1 MWYLKCRCL
10 DAKPCESTWI
20 HSDFVFKERIETWLV
35 PNERWVDK
43 TNNQWE
49 SVSNQQCISLLS
61 FSMTSLKLMAN
72 HVSFVMNKH
81 VVLLVVSCLKLSNQ
95 MMEEICIYSSLCSS
109 YSLVIKTLFVIMIWS
124 IIVIAMRMR
133 KQRSKSNDVIMH
145 SIFCF
150 VDKKTIKK

>member
-10 DAKPCESTWI
+10 DAKSCESTWI

-81 VVLLVVSCLKLSNQ
+81 VVLLVVNCLKLSNQ